1 MNGLKDIV
9 GLFEGKKAKKRDF
22 CASWLTSVELLW
34 SSRNHQHRA
43 RTMPLP
49 LSGVEKAWSID
60 RRCSSV
66 PVSILLLLGL
76 LVGTH
81 GGGAAALSP
90 IQCDLVYK
98 WLYVSGR
105 TACRAVA
112 EEMEKLPGVDS
123 EIYCVSKSFLEHDVL
138 MFPSSV
144 FFLLFFPPIMIHPT
158 SIILYH
164 HVCRS
169 SSIIMLYQYE

>member
-1 MNGLKDIV
+1 
-9 GLFEGKKAKKRDF
+9 
-22 CASWLTSVELLW
+22 
-34 SSRNHQHRA
+34 
-43 RTMPLP
+43 MPLP
-49 LSGVEKAWSID
+49 LFGVEKAWSID

-90 IQCDLVYK
+90 IQCDSDK
-98 WLYVSGR
+98 WLYVGGN

-123 EIYCVSKSFLEHDVL
+123 EIECVSKSFLEHDVL

-144 FFLLFFPPIMIHPT
+144 FFSSFFFLSIMIHPT

>member
-1 MNGLKDIV
+1 
-9 GLFEGKKAKKRDF
+9 
-22 CASWLTSVELLW
+22 
-34 SSRNHQHRA
+34 
-43 RTMPLP
+43 MPLP
-49 LSGVEKAWSID
+49 LFGVEKAWSID

-66 PVSILLLLGL
+66 PVSILLSLGL

-90 IQCDLVYK
+90 IKCDSGG
-98 WLYVSGR
+98 WLYVSGN

-138 MFPSSV
+138 MFPPSV
-144 FFLLFFPPIMIHPT
+144 FFLLFFSSPP
-158 SIILYH
+158 S
-164 HVCRS
+164 
-169 SSIIMLYQYE
+169 

>member
-1 MNGLKDIV
+1 MNKSSSQPNPTPPNLTI
-9 GLFEGKKAKKRDF
+9 LF
-22 CASWLTSVELLW
+22 ASLIWNN
-34 SSRNHQHRA
+34 RNHQHRA

-49 LSGVEKAWSID
+49 LFGVEKAWSID

-66 PVSILLLLGL
+66 PVSILLSLGL

-90 IQCDLVYK
+90 IKCSSSQR
-98 WLYVSGR
+98 LYVSGN

-123 EIYCVSKSFLEHDVL
+123 EIECVSKSFLEHDVL
-138 MFPSSV
+138 MFPYS
-144 FFLLFFPPIMIHPT
+144 FFLLLFF
-158 SIILYH
+158 
-164 HVCRS
+164 S
-169 SSIIMLYQYE
+169 SPS